1 MNFFQ
6 NKCFSYASAMLFLMI
21 TVYAQLALSSTN
33 SVFEV
38 ERLATIIKIQ
48 DEQLTEKNISLACG
62 LKATLLVQEGD
73 RPAILSRVTQSLG
86 VTNVNAIFDYT
97 GGLSAFWQSIIFT
110 ENKLYFIEWEMY
122 GMSTNIVTRMTVIPD
137 ALKTNLIEKLMTLTR
152 YPGYEK
158 TKESGGH
165 SDPVYF
171 YGILYRNGKRVHQF
185 ATERPDPSVLK
196 TGLFLSKE
204 QKTLTEVMSEIWKA
218 YSSSCVIQLKVD
230 SW

>member
-1 MNFFQ
+1 
-6 NKCFSYASAMLFLMI
+6 
-21 TVYAQLALSSTN
+21 
-33 SVFEV
+33 
-38 ERLATIIKIQ
+38 
-48 DEQLTEKNISLACG
+48 
-62 LKATLLVQEGD
+62 
-73 RPAILSRVTQSLG
+73 
-86 VTNVNAIFDYT
+86 
-97 GGLSAFWQSIIFT
+97 
-110 ENKLYFIEWEMY
+110 MY

-137 ALKTNLIEKLMTLTR
+137 TLKTNLIEKLVTLTR

-158 TKESGGH
+158 TKERGGH

-218 YSSSCVIQLKVD
+218 YSSSCVIQLKID